1 MNSRIRHATYLL
13 VGISI
18 VLTLLLAYP
27 DVNRSGAKASAVVP
41 AADLT
46 ARRTAQP
53 VTFGPLPSPTPIGK
67 PGVVVPTEGIILA
80 RTNYAL
86 ASHGGTASALSSFA
100 GSAPSG
106 ANDGDR
112 KGLNFGK
119 DGYWNSKTATFPQ
132 WLEIDFKGK
141 RTITEIDLFTIQD
154 DYASPVEPNPRME
167 FTKYGLTD
175 FDVEYWTEVSFP
187 PPIGAGGLWV
197 PIPGGSVRGNKLV
210 WKRFDF
216 STSPI
221 TTTKIRVKCLA
232 SPDNFSRIAE
242 LEAWSK

>member
-1 MNSRIRHATYLL
+1 MNSRKRYAAYSLA
-13 VGISI
+13 GISI
-18 VLTLLLAYP
+18 VLTLLLGYP
-27 DVNRSGAKASAVVP
+27 DVNRSRASASAVVP

-46 ARRTAQP
+46 APRTAQP

-67 PGVVVPTEGIILA
+67 PGVVLPTEGIILA

-86 ASHGGTASALSSFA
+86 AAHGGMASASSSYP

-106 ANDGDR
+106 AIDGDR

-119 DGYWNSKTATFPQ
+119 DGYWNSKDATFPQ
-132 WLEIDFKGK
+132 WLEVDFKGK

-154 DYASPVEPNPRME
+154 DYASPVEPTPRME
-167 FTKYGLTD
+167 FTKYGLRD
-175 FDVEYWTEVSFP
+175 FDVEFWKELSFP
-187 PPIGAGGLWV
+187 PPIPAGGLWV

-210 WKRFDF
+210 WNQFDF
-216 STSPI
+216 SKSPI
-221 TTTKIRVKCLA
+221 TTLKIRVKCLA